1 MSEKSQFL
9 QKFEKLNPKEQE
21 EVAKSAILI
30 AELLVKKGI
39 KK

>member
-1 MSEKSQFL
+1 MSEKSQFM
-9 QKFEKLNPKEQE
+9 QRFESLNENNQE
-21 EVAKSAILI
+21 KIAKSAILI